1 MRFLCLVIVDPTR
14 FEGLTAADH
23 QAITDESLAYDGE
36 LAARGILIAA
46 HALGEPPTATTIRV
60 RGEQTF
66 YTDGPFAE
74 LKEHVG
80 GFILIDVRD
89 RDEAVAIASKIP
101 MARYGAI
108 EVREIR
114 VLS

>member
-1 MRFLCLVIVDPTR
+1 MRFLCLVIVDPAR

-23 QAITDESLAYDGE
+23 QAITADSLAYDDE
-36 LAARGILIAA
+36 LKARGILVAA
-46 HALGEPPTATTIRV
+46 HALGEPQTATTIRA
-60 RGEQTF
+60 RGDETF

-89 RDEAVAIASKIP
+89 RDEALAVASRIP

-108 EVREIR
+108 EVREVR
-114 VLS
+114 ALR